1 MADVDVDAVYVCFR
15 LANDANVLDRIVD
28 VVTGGPEV
36 HCEFVFYAQK
46 QAEQQKTLLTVAS
59 VDPRGVYA
67 STVGNDPFYGVCD
80 TSGGFLPID
89 IKKPLVGW
97 VWLDVTTL
105 FRNSAFSRR
114 EAMHWCLRRVGT
126 AQYRKETYYT
136 YMLPC
141 GSNRIVAEDEGV
153 GVKDRYICSEFIADV
168 LLGFAHLTALQRNK
182 IEGACR
188 RAFGGTDVQTQKL
201 SPHDLYET
209 LQSFAGVET
218 LDSPKIRL
226 LVRSVYASEPS
237 GSAAT
242 K

>member
-15 LANDANVLDRIVD
+15 LANDGNVFDRIVD
-28 VVTGGPEV
+28 AVTGGPEV

-46 QAEQQKTLLTVAS
+46 QAEGQKCLLTVAS

-67 STVGNDPFYGVCD
+67 SSIGNDPFYGVCD
-80 TSGGFLPID
+80 TSGAFLPID
-89 IKKPLVGW
+89 IKKPFLEW

-105 FRNSAFSRR
+105 FRKSAFSRR

-136 YMLPC
+136 YVLPC
-141 GSNRIVAEDEGV
+141 GRNNIVSEDQGV
-153 GVKDRYICSEFIADV
+153 DVKDRYICSEFIADA
-168 LLGFAHLTALQRNK
+168 LLGFAHLTGLQRNK
-182 IEGACR
+182 IEAACR
-188 RAFGGTDVQTQKL
+188 RALGSIDFQTQKL

-209 LQSFAGVET
+209 LRSFTGVEQ
-218 LDSPKIRL
+218 LDSQKIRL
-226 LVRSVYASEPS
+226 LVRAVYSTETF
-237 GSAAT
+237 GGAAT